1 MARADNTY
9 SHVVAGV
16 KTLLPLAAL
25 GLLSTLFLI
34 SNTVDPTAPVPTAP
48 DNLADRA
55 RDLGATA
62 PSFAGVTDTGD
73 EIVFRAATARPVPQD
88 PDRLSAERVS
98 AGIRLAGGAG
108 ISIRAD
114 AADFD
119 PRARTAGL
127 RGAVLILTTTGYRI
141 ETERLETRLDRL
153 LATTPGPVTATGP
166 LGDITA
172 GQMRLHEAVHGN
184 GAELLF
190 SAGVTLVY
198 RPEIAE
204 EQDR

>member
-9 SHVVAGV
+9 SRVVAGA

-48 DNLADRA
+48 ANLAERA

-62 PSFAGVTDTGD
+62 PSFAGVTETGD
-73 EIVFRAATARPVPQD
+73 EIVFRAATARPLSQGSE
-88 PDRLSAERVS
+88 RLTADRVS

-108 ISIRAD
+108 ISIGAD

-119 PRARTAGL
+119 PGAQAAGL

-153 LATTPGPVTATGP
+153 QATTPGPVTATGP

-172 GQMRLHEAVHGN
+172 GRMRLHEAAQGH

-198 RPEIAE
+198 RPGTAE
-204 EQDR
+204 DADR

>member
-9 SHVVAGV
+9 SRVVAGV
-16 KTLLPLAAL
+16 KTLLPMAAL
-25 GLLSTLFLI
+25 GLHSTLFLI

-48 DNLADRA
+48 ANLAERA
-55 RDLGATA
+55 RDLGVTA

-73 EIVFRAATARPVPQD
+73 EIVFRAATARPLAQGS
-88 PDRLSAERVS
+88 DRLTAERVA

-119 PRARTAGL
+119 PGARTAGL
-127 RGAVLILTTTGYRI
+127 RGAVLIATTTGYQI
-141 ETERLETRLDRL
+141 ETDRLETRLDRL

-172 GQMRLHEAVHGN
+172 GRMRLHEAPRGP

-190 SAGVTLVY
+190 SAGVKLIY
-198 RPEIAE
+198 RPETAE
-204 EQDR
+204 DEDR